1 MLWKLKDRTVDLGR
15 SGIVMGVLNTT
26 PDSFSDGGK
35 YLNQDAA
42 LQHASEMISEGAAI
56 LDIGGESSRPG
67 ADPVPLEE
75 EIRRVIPTLRIIRSA
90 FPEIILSVDT
100 TKPAT
105 AREALL
111 AGADIINDISAA
123 TADPEMAAVLKES
136 GAGIILMHMQGTP
149 KTMQINPTYSDV
161 VAEVFEYLKQRTEA
175 LVDEGID
182 PQRIAIDPGY
192 CFGKLLAHNVSLV
205 RNLKKFK
212 QIRRPIVVGVSKKS
226 MIPQLLSQP
235 GLPMKDRIWP
245 TVAFTSIL
253 REEGAHVFRVHEV
266 KPNVDALRM
275 TEAILFD
282 E

>member
-1 MLWKLKDRTVDLGR
+1 MLWKLRDRTVDLGR

-35 YLNQDAA
+35 YVSEEAA
-42 LQHASEMISEGAAI
+42 LRHASEMISEGAAI

-75 EIRRVIPTLRIIRSA
+75 ETHRVIPILQAIRSA
-90 FPEIILSVDT
+90 FPKIILSVDT
-100 TKPAT
+100 TKSVT

-123 TADPEMAAVLKES
+123 TADREMVAVLKES

-161 VAEVFEYLKQRTEA
+161 VTEIFEFLKKRTQA
-175 LVDEGID
+175 LADEGID
-182 PQRIAIDPGY
+182 PERIAIDPGY
-192 CFGKLLAHNVSLV
+192 CFGKKLAHNVSLV

-212 QIRRPIVVGVSKKS
+212 EMGRPIVVGVSKKS
-226 MIPQLLSQP
+226 MIPQLLDEP
-235 GLPMKDRIWP
+235 RLPMEDRIWP

-266 KPNVDALRM
+266 KPNLDALRM

>member
-1 MLWKLKDRTVDLGR
+1 MLWKLKGRTVDLGR

-35 YLNQDAA
+35 YLNQDSA

-67 ADPVPLEE
+67 ADPVPVEE
-75 EIRRVIPTLRIIRSA
+75 EIRRVIPTLRIVRSA
-90 FPEIILSVDT
+90 FPGIILSVDT
-100 TKPAT
+100 TKSAT
-105 AREALL
+105 AWEALL
-111 AGADIINDISAA
+111 AGADIINDVSAA
-123 TADPEMAAVLKES
+123 KDPEMAAVLKES

-161 VAEVFEYLKQRTEA
+161 VAEVSEFLKQRTEA
-175 LVDEGID
+175 LVDQGID
-182 PQRIAIDPGY
+182 RQCVAIDPGY
-192 CFGKLLAHNVSLV
+192 CFGKLLAHNISLV

-212 QIRRPIVVGVSKKS
+212 EIQRPIVVGVSKKS

-235 GLPMKDRIWP
+235 WLPMKDRIWP

-275 TEAILFD
+275 TEAILLD

>member
-15 SGIVMGVLNTT
+15 SGIVMGVLNMT

-67 ADPVPLEE
+67 ADPVPVEE

-90 FPEIILSVDT
+90 FPGIILSVDT
-100 TKPAT
+100 TKSAT

-111 AGADIINDISAA
+111 AGADIINDVSAA
-123 TADPEMAAVLKES
+123 TADSEMAAVLKQS
-136 GAGIILMHMQGTP
+136 GTGIILMHMQGTP

-161 VAEVFEYLKQRTEA
+161 VAEVFEFLKQRTEA
-175 LVDEGID
+175 LVDQGID
-182 PQRIAIDPGY
+182 RQSVAIDPGY
-192 CFGKLLAHNVSLV
+192 CFGKLLAHNIALV

-212 QIRRPIVVGVSKKS
+212 EIQRPIVVGVSKKS

-235 GLPMKDRIWP
+235 RLPMKDRIWP

-266 KPNVDALRM
+266 KPNLDALRM

>member
-1 MLWKLKDRTVDLGR
+1 
-15 SGIVMGVLNTT
+15 MGVLNTT

-67 ADPVPLEE
+67 ADPVPVED
-75 EIRRVIPTLRIIRSA
+75 EIRRVIPTLRIVRSA
-90 FPEIILSVDT
+90 FPGIILSVDT
-100 TKPAT
+100 TKSAT

-111 AGADIINDISAA
+111 AGADIINDVSAA
-123 TADPEMAAVLKES
+123 KDPEMAAVLKES

-161 VAEVFEYLKQRTEA
+161 VAEVSEFLKQRTEA
-175 LVDEGID
+175 LVDQGID
-182 PQRIAIDPGY
+182 RQCVAIDPGY
-192 CFGKLLAHNVSLV
+192 CFGKLLAHNISLV
-205 RNLKKFK
+205 RHLKKFK
-212 QIRRPIVVGVSKKS
+212 EIRRPIVVGVSKKS

-235 GLPMKDRIWP
+235 RLPMKDRIWP

-275 TEAILFD
+275 TEAILLD

>member
-1 MLWKLKDRTVDLGR
+1 
-15 SGIVMGVLNTT
+15 MGVLNMT

-35 YLNQDAA
+35 YLNQDVA

-67 ADPVPLEE
+67 ADPVPVEE

-90 FPEIILSVDT
+90 FPGIILSVDT
-100 TKPAT
+100 TKSAT

-111 AGADIINDISAA
+111 AGADIINDVSAA
-123 TADPEMAAVLKES
+123 TADSEMAAVLKQS

-161 VAEVFEYLKQRTEA
+161 VAEVFEFLKQRTEA
-175 LVDEGID
+175 LVDQGID
-182 PQRIAIDPGY
+182 RQSVAIDPGY
-192 CFGKLLAHNVSLV
+192 CFGKLLAHNISLV

-212 QIRRPIVVGVSKKS
+212 EIQRPIVVGVSKKS

-235 GLPMKDRIWP
+235 RLPMKDRIWP

-266 KPNVDALRM
+266 KPNLDALRM

>member
-1 MLWKLKDRTVDLGR
+1 M
-15 SGIVMGVLNTT
+15 VMGVLNTT

-67 ADPVPLEE
+67 ADPVPVEE

-100 TKPAT
+100 TKSAT

-123 TADPEMAAVLKES
+123 TADPEMAVVLKES

-161 VAEVFEYLKQRTEA
+161 VAEVFEFLKQRTEA
-175 LVDEGID
+175 LVDQGID
-182 PQRIAIDPGY
+182 RQCVAIDPGY
-192 CFGKLLAHNVSLV
+192 CFGKLLAHNISLA

-212 QIRRPIVVGVSKKS
+212 EIRRPIVVGVSKKS

-235 GLPMKDRIWP
+235 RLPMTDRIWP

>member
-26 PDSFSDGGK
+26 PGSISDGGK
-35 YLNQDAA
+35 YLNRGAA
-42 LQHASEMISEGAAI
+42 LQHASEMFSEGAAI

-67 ADPVPLEE
+67 ADPVPVEE
-75 EIRRVIPTLRIIRSA
+75 EIRRVIPTLQIVRSA

-100 TKPAT
+100 TKSAT

-111 AGADIINDISAA
+111 AGTDIINDVSAA
-123 TADPEMAAVLKES
+123 TADPEMASVLKES

-149 KTMQINPTYSDV
+149 KTMQINPKYSDV
-161 VAEVFEYLKQRTEA
+161 VAEVFQFLKQRTEA
-175 LVDEGID
+175 LADQGID
-182 PQRIAIDPGY
+182 RQCVAIDPGY
-192 CFGKLLAHNVSLV
+192 CFGKLLTHNISLA

-212 QIRRPIVVGVSKKS
+212 EISRPIVVGISKKS

-235 GLPMKDRIWP
+235 RLPMKDRIWP

>member
-1 MLWKLKDRTVDLGR
+1 
-15 SGIVMGVLNTT
+15 MGVLNMT

-67 ADPVPLEE
+67 ADPVPVEE

-90 FPEIILSVDT
+90 FPGIILSVDT
-100 TKPAT
+100 TKSAT

-111 AGADIINDISAA
+111 TGADIINDVSAA
-123 TADPEMAAVLKES
+123 TADPEMAAVLKSS

-161 VAEVFEYLKQRTEA
+161 VAEVFEFLKQRTEA
-175 LVDEGID
+175 LVDQGID
-182 PQRIAIDPGY
+182 RQCVAIDPGY
-192 CFGKLLAHNVSLV
+192 CFGKLLAHNISLV

-212 QIRRPIVVGVSKKS
+212 EIRRPIVVGVSKKS

-235 GLPMKDRIWP
+235 RLPMKDRIWP